1 LPFAAQLDR
10 KRGQSAHQG
19 AVAVLDNDIVG
30 QRDSLEAVEQP
41 VDCDLALQSRQRRS
55 DAVMNAVPEQR
66 LTNQPV
72 PWSFSFTNKDA
83 SPTSMLVVTANPTG
97 QKTTCTV
104 SVNGTVKDTQSKTG
118 AGEDNMVQC
127 STMGNP

>member
-1 LPFAAQLDR
+1 MGRTQFAAAAAL
-10 KRGQSAHQG
+10 AVG
-19 AVAVLDNDIVG
+19 AALITAPASVAAVG
-30 QRDSLEAVEQP
+30 DAV
-41 VDCDLALQSRQRRS
+41 VYTVTS
-55 DAVMNAVPEQR
+55 DAPLAVVSYYDATGVLQR
-66 LTNQPV
+66 VTNQPV
-72 PWSFSFTNKDA
+72 PWSLSFTNKDA
-83 SPTSMLVVTANPTG
+83 SPTSLLVVTANPTG

>member
-1 LPFAAQLDR
+1 MGRTQFAAAAAIVVGSSLINVP
-10 KRGQSAHQG
+10 G
-19 AVAVLDNDIVG
+19 AVAAVG
-30 QRDSLEAVEQP
+30 DAV
-41 VDCDLALQSRQRRS
+41 VYTVAS
-55 DAVMNAVPEQR
+55 DAPLAVVTYYDATGVMQR

-104 SVNGTVKDTQSKTG
+104 SVNGTVKDTKSGTG

>member
-1 LPFAAQLDR
+1 MGRTQF
-10 KRGQSAHQG
+10 
-19 AVAVLDNDIVG
+19 AVAATLVVG
-30 QRDSLEAVEQP
+30 ASLITAPGTAAAVGDA
-41 VDCDLALQSRQRRS
+41 VAYTVTS
-55 DAVMNAVPEQR
+55 DAPLAVVTYYDATGVMQR
-66 LTNQPV
+66 VTNQPV

-83 SPTSMLVVTANPTG
+83 SATSMLVVTANPTG

>member
-1 LPFAAQLDR
+1 MGRTQFAAAAALVV
-10 KRGQSAHQG
+10 G
-19 AVAVLDNDIVG
+19 ASLIAAPVAAAAVG
-30 QRDSLEAVEQP
+30 DSV
-41 VDCDLALQSRQRRS
+41 VYTVTS
-55 DAVMNAVPEQR
+55 DAPLAVVTYYDAAGVMQR

-104 SVNGTVKDTQSKTG
+104 SVNGTVKDTKSGTG

>member
-1 LPFAAQLDR
+1 MGRAQFAGAAALAM
-10 KRGQSAHQG
+10 GASLITAPA
-19 AVAVLDNDIVG
+19 AVAAVG
-30 QRDSLEAVEQP
+30 DAV
-41 VDCDLALQSRQRRS
+41 VYTVTS
-55 DAVMNAVPEQR
+55 DAPLAVVTYYDAAGVMQR
-66 LTNQPV
+66 ATSQPV
-72 PWSFSFTNKDA
+72 PWSFSFINKDA

>member
-1 LPFAAQLDR
+1 MKSQFAAA
-10 KRGQSAHQG
+10 SA
-19 AVAVLDNDIVG
+19 
-30 QRDSLEAVEQP
+30 
-41 VDCDLALQSRQRRS
+41 LALGASLITPPVAAAAVG
-55 DAVMNAVPEQR
+55 DAVVYTVNSDGPLAVGTYYDATGVMQR

-104 SVNGTVKDTQSKTG
+104 SVNGTVKDTKS
-118 AGEDNMVQC
+118 
-127 STMGNP
+127 

>member
-1 LPFAAQLDR
+1 MGRTQFAAAAALVV
-10 KRGQSAHQG
+10 GASLITAPG
-19 AVAVLDNDIVG
+19 AVAAVG
-30 QRDSLEAVEQP
+30 DAVAYT
-41 VDCDLALQSRQRRS
+41 VTS
-55 DAVMNAVPEQR
+55 DAPLAVVTYYDATGVMQR

-83 SPTSMLVVTANPTG
+83 STTSMLVVTANPTG

>member
-1 LPFAAQLDR
+1 MGRTQFAGPLRSSGSFADHR
-10 KRGQSAHQG
+10 TGCSGRRGRCGRIHSDFG
-19 AVAVLDNDIVG
+19 CPTGGGDVLRRNG
-30 QRDSLEAVEQP
+30 SHAEAT
-41 VDCDLALQSRQRRS
+41 S
-55 DAVMNAVPEQR
+55 
-66 LTNQPV
+66 QPV

-97 QKTTCTV
+97 QKTTCMV

>member
-1 LPFAAQLDR
+1 MRKKRFAAAAALIV
-10 KRGQSAHQG
+10 GASLSTAPGAAG
-19 AVAVLDNDIVG
+19 AVGDAVVYT
-30 QRDSLEAVEQP
+30 VT
-41 VDCDLALQSRQRRS
+41 S
-55 DAVMNAVPEQR
+55 DAPLAVVTYYDAAGVMQR

-72 PWSFSFTNKDA
+72 PWSFSFTNRDS
-83 SPTSMLVVTANPTG
+83 SPTSMFVVTANPSG

-104 SVNGTVKDTQSKTG
+104 SVNGTVKDTKSGTG